1 MNLQSLQNLFPKSR
15 KNGATTGNIPM
26 SFLVA
31 NEQAIAK
38 IVKEEK
44 LRRIYRG
51 PRGVYDDQSF
61 THKADATAVLLYRT

>member
-1 MNLQSLQNLFPKSR
+1 MNLLTLQTLFPKTN
-15 KNGATTGNIPM
+15 KNCATTGRIPM
-26 SFLVA
+26 SFVVA

-51 PRGVYDDQSF
+51 TRVYRDQTF
-61 THKADATAVLLYRT
+61 THKAQADSVLLYRT